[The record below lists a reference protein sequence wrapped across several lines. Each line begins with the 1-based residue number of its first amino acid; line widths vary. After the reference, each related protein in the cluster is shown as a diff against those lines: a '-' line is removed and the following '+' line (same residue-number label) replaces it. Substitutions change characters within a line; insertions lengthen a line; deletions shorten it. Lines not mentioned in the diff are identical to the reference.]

1 MEKEKK
7 KENCAVLGF
16 LLRLFTLEDW
26 TDRLSRN
33 AGKELPLLT
42 A

>member
-7 KENCAVLGF
+7 KRTALFWAFF
-16 LLRLFTLEDW
+16 LDFFTLEDW